1 MWWPYRLPCPYRQS
15 FPDLFIES
23 DRDRI
28 RVLAEEAF
36 SQHRILACEETFR
49 TITPET
55 SVSICLMAMG
65 DKLLVHGLDT
75 AVLSPEF
82 PVAILQELV
91 HRFMKVVH
99 LSDKELFTESDQM
112 VRSQFEQIQK
122 LNNNLVN
129 LQRQLQKTNQQLN
142 RANQDLNNRLVM
154 DALTGL
160 ISRYQYREEI
170 EKLIRTD
177 PESQGQLKSR
187 AEEPDWNLPPLS
199 VLCRH
204 GSLWPGH

>member
-1 MWWPYRLPCPYRQS
+1 
-15 FPDLFIES
+15 
-23 DRDRI
+23 
-28 RVLAEEAF
+28 
-36 SQHRILACEETFR
+36 
-49 TITPET
+49 
-55 SVSICLMAMG
+55 MG
-65 DKLLVHGLDT
+65 DKLLIHGLDT

-142 RANQDLNNRLVM
+142 RANQDLNNRLVK

-177 PESQGQLKSR
+177 PESSGP
-187 AEEPDWNLPPLS
+187 AEIKGRRTGLESPPLS

-204 GSLWPGH
+204 GNLWPGH